1 MVASARTAVT
11 LYALHEAAKCI
22 AIRVL
27 NCSRKCLRSSSRG
40 RRNKINKATTREMMA
55 RKAPRKFTRTTM
67 GSDCRRLLELR
78 LGLETQETTLGP
90 FIYVADPYFEDS
102 SSSIAPT
109 IMAI

>member
-78 LGLETQETTLGP
+78 LGLETQETTRGP
-90 FIYVADPYFEDS
+90 FI
-102 SSSIAPT
+102 
-109 IMAI
+109 